1 MHLRLF
7 VILTL
12 VSNAMMLSPTAEKRS
27 AARDVPE
34 DCRSCLVCS
43 RENGCESCPEKLFL
57 FLSREDMRHHGSCL
71 HSCPA
76 GHYGMRGQ
84 DMNLCLKCK
93 AANCERCFNKD
104 FCTKCKGGFQLFKGK
119 CLTTCPEGTIPHLTD
134 CIEGCQVREWGEW
147 STCERNGVHCGF
159 RWGRQT
165 RSRESH
171 GGQEGA
177 PLPCPTQHESRKCR
191 MRKRCPE
198 DKRKK
203 GRRGERRKERKHQ
216 RFHSNATTTEPPEE
230 LKTVT
235 QSPGGT

>member
-12 VSNAMMLSPTAEKRS
+12 VSNAMMLSPTATKRS
-27 AARDVPE
+27 AARDVSE

-93 AANCERCFNKD
+93 ASNCERCFNKD

-134 CIEGCQVREWGEW
+134 CIEGCLVSAWGEW
-147 STCERNGVHCGF
+147 SICERNGVRCGF
-159 RWGRQT
+159 RWGKQNRT
-165 RSRESH
+165 RESH
-171 GGQEGA
+171 GGQEA
-177 PLPCPTQHESRKCR
+177 PLPCPTQHEIKRCK

-198 DKRKK
+198 ERRKRKK
-203 GRRGERRKERKHQ
+203 GDRKRARKHR
-216 RFHSNATTTEPPEE
+216 RFHGNGTTTEPP
-230 LKTVT
+230 
-235 QSPGGT
+235 GGT